1 MEFLKKSKLLIESLI
16 TYLIR
21 TLFNLKMR
29 RRKNLIENLS
39 FERQKYKTKFFVTF
53 IKVFL
58 MECIINF

>member
-39 FERQKYKTKFFVTF
+39 FER
-53 IKVFL
+53 
-58 MECIINF
+58 